1 MDEDILPRVEKLKKD
16 RANYL
21 EFQKIGRDIENLQRK
36 LIAYDFFNSSVRFLF
51 CIFYKFF

>member
-36 LIAYDFFNSSVRFLF
+36 LIAYDYVNSSVYFGNLLIYF
-51 CIFYKFF
+51 